1 MGAAVAIC
9 EEVGARLAAETEEA
23 RLVARCRGG
32 DREAQ
37 EALVRRCQERVH
49 RLAYSLLEH
58 PEEALDAAQEALI
71 AMLRSLP
78 SFRGEARFET
88 WLYRVT
94 ANVCLMRRRRL
105 RARTRLLTDLPADT
119 LAPRAAEVDPETAA
133 LRGETCAAVREG
145 LRRLPAGFR
154 AVVVLREL
162 EGLSYEAIAEVL
174 RIPLGTVQSR
184 LSRGRQMLRDILMTD
199 QRVAWP
205 SVRGEKQ

>member
-1 MGAAVAIC
+1 MAAQ
-9 EEVGARLAAETEEA
+9 TEEA

-32 DREAQ
+32 DRQAQ
-37 EALVRRCQERVH
+37 EILVRRCQERVY
-49 RLAYSLLEH
+49 RLAYNLLEH

-94 ANVCLMRRRRL
+94 TNVCLMRRRQL
-105 RARTRLLTDLPADT
+105 CARTRLVTDLAADIPA
-119 LAPRAAEVDPETAA
+119 ARAGAADPETAA
-133 LRGETCAAVREG
+133 LRGETRAAVREG

-162 EGLSYEAIAEVL
+162 EGLSYEAIAEIL

-184 LSRGRQMLRDILMTD
+184 LSRGRQMLRDILMAD

-205 SVRGEKQ
+205 SMRGEKQ